1 MGPWAGAPP
10 ARGAGDERGAVAVH
24 RAGAEAPA
32 PPPRGDVPRLD
43 IEMPDR
49 LAIAAEFF
57 RWEFATAAAGALM
70 GVNPFDEPNVTQAK
84 EATRRLL
91 DGYAA
96 QKQLRRPESHASLQG
111 ARMTLSRAAV
121 DQLDGDAA
129 SAFLRL
135 LRPRD
140 YFGLL
145 AFLPPDDHA
154 CAAVLDRFRLAVGA
168 GSGCA
173 TMGGYGPRY
182 LHSTGQLHKGGGDN
196 GVFIIISADGVDDI
210 AVPGEAYSF
219 LILELAQAIGDFQ
232 SLEHA
237 GRRAL
242 HLHLPRREPELLQ
255 EITDRL
261 LAAAELDTK

>member
-1 MGPWAGAPP
+1 
-10 ARGAGDERGAVAVH
+10 
-24 RAGAEAPA
+24 
-32 PPPRGDVPRLD
+32 VPRLD
-43 IEMPDR
+43 IEMPDP
-49 LAIAAEFF
+49 LSIGAEFF

-96 QKQLRRPESHASLQG
+96 QKQLHRPEAHASLQG

-121 DQLDGDAA
+121 DRLDGAA
-129 SAFLRL
+129 ATAFLSVL
-135 LRPRD
+135 QPRD

-145 AFLPPDDHA
+145 AYLPPGDEA
-154 CAAVLDRFRLAVGA
+154 SAVVLDRFRLAVGA

-182 LHSTGQLHKGGGDN
+182 LHSTGQLHKGGADN
-196 GVFIIISADGVDDI
+196 GVFLILSADGVEDLG
-210 AVPGEAYSF
+210 VPGEAYSF

-232 SLEHA
+232 SLDHA

-242 HLHLPRREPELLQ
+242 HVHLPTREPKMLE
-255 EITDRL
+255 EILGRL
-261 LAAAELDTK
+261 LHTVELDTK